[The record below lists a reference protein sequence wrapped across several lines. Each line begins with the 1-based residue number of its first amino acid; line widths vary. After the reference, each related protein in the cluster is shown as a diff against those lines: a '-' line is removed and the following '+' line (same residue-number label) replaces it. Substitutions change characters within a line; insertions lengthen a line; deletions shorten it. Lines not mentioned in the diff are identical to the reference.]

1 MSCRP
6 FGSSRV
12 GVSLVS
18 TQGGYAR
25 PRWPF
30 AGTISGSRYCYARL
44 PLVNGRTALS
54 LEVVD
59 LFAGAGGL
67 SLGFTAAGA
76 QVILAVEGN
85 RWAAETYEANHPG
98 TVVLTERIHQRW
110 NVGRRLEE
118 RVGATSCDILI
129 GGPPCQGWSTLGHRA
144 DDARRKRMNACVSL
158 FLRQAELLLP
168 PAVVMENV
176 RGLAVKDGGVH
187 LSKAEA
193 RLRRAGYRVSTYDV
207 RASDFG
213 VPQLRH
219 RVFMVGMRDDL
230 ELEFE
235 LHATHDESE
244 WLTVWDAISDL
255 PSLEAGSV
263 SNTYAGSPATNLQR
277 RLRGRRRLLTL
288 HQAPDHSDRIRKVLR
303 ALEDEGSSRADIEAK
318 VKLTSGFHNTYCRLR
333 SDLPAPAVTSSAGR
347 ISSGRNAHPFDDR
360 ALTPREAARLQTF
373 PDSYQWRGPGRW
385 SIYEQIGNAVPPT
398 LAEALARQL
407 MIILA
412 PALDTPQ
419 AA

>member
-1 MSCRP
+1 VTSP
-6 FGSSRV
+6 I
-12 GVSLVS
+12 
-18 TQGGYAR
+18 A
-25 PRWPF
+25 
-30 AGTISGSRYCYARL
+30 
-44 PLVNGRTALS
+44 
-54 LEVVD
+54 VD

-67 SLGFTAAGA
+67 SLGFQRAGA
-76 QVILAVEGN
+76 DIVLAVEGDQ
-85 RWAAETYEANHPG
+85 WAAQTYEANHPEA
-98 TVVLTERIHQRW
+98 VVLTETIHHRW
-110 NVGRRLEE
+110 NVMRRLEE
-118 RVGATSCDILI
+118 TAGAASCDILI

-144 DDARRKRMNACVSL
+144 DDARRRKMNAGVSL

-176 RGLAVKDGGVH
+176 RGLAVKDGGIH

-230 ELEFE
+230 ELDFE
-235 LHATHDESE
+235 LEATHEESE
-244 WLTVWDAISDL
+244 WLTVWDAIGDL
-255 PSLEAGSV
+255 PSLAAGEV
-263 SNTYAGSPATNLQR
+263 ATTYAGSPATDLQR
-277 RLRGRRRLLTL
+277 RLRGRSRRLAL
-288 HQAPDHSDRIRKVLR
+288 HQAPNHSNQIRKVLR
-303 ALEDEGSSRADIEAK
+303 ALKDEGSSRADIEAK
-318 VKLTSGFHNTYCRLR
+318 VALTSGFHNTYCRLR

-373 PDSYQWRGPGRW
+373 PDAYQWRGPGRW
-385 SIYEQIGNAVPPT
+385 SIYQQIGNAVPPA
-398 LAEALARQL
+398 LAEAVARQL
-407 MIILA
+407 IGLLT
-412 PALDTPQ
+412 PALDTTK